1 MGQTRSAPSRSA
13 AIPGHHH
20 HTSSKTRSASNAP
33 AKRLCVRKSER
44 VSRPESDRVRGSPDN
59 DDVDDVDVESDDNDE
74 KLLPGDE
81 RVAGTREERTARD
94 LEEEEESPAGRDHGR
109 VVHEAAVRVS
119 LLLDPRVGGR
129 GRDCGCGG
137 SSKLRSGGPRRDGR
151 PEEDQD
157 HASDPPA
164 EAMEN
169 KPSGS
174 RVRSGSGV
182 STSAGPPG
190 SSIEPGV
197 PVPVP
202 VPVAEERTSARGRRR
217 RSRSEPASAEP
228 SSLAGSDH
236 HNDHYHPHHPHPP
249 AGTDTTTRSNS
260 NFCAVSTVDPG
271 HPHPPRT
278 RSPPPAGGPTGFPGT
293 IPKLIVTREPSPS
306 RSPPSPCYATGL
318 GLGLGLGLGGTQ
330 SEQDDESPCS
340 DSGCGGSPALM
351 RSPRKLSS
359 CSSVGLSSASSFEEE
374 EEDEEDYTASDAE
387 SGLSMVPT
395 RCTSTGSPDDG
406 TYNKPWQKLKTMV
419 HYSPFVLSFKK
430 RYPWVQLAGHAG
442 NFQAGEYG
450 RLLKRYCECE
460 HQCLQKL
467 MGDILQPYVPG
478 YHGVVQRDEQDY
490 NVMDDLLADFNSPSI
505 MDCKMGSRTYLEEEL
520 SKARER
526 PRLRKDMYDKM
537 VAVDPEAP
545 TEQEKVQQGVLK
557 PRYMQWRETLS
568 STATLGFRIEG
579 LKKADGTCNTNFKKT
594 KCREQ
599 VKQTLVDF
607 VDGNIQ
613 ILELYLQRLEEL
625 RSVLEKSEFFRTH
638 EVVGSSLLFVHD
650 ATGQARVWMIDFGKT
665 VPLPSPL
672 TLDHRTP
679 WQEGNREDGYLWGLD
694 NLIDIFNTIRPR
706 SP

>member
-20 HTSSKTRSASNAP
+20 TSKTRSASNAP

-44 VSRPESDRVRGSPDN
+44 VRGSPDN
-59 DDVDDVDVESDDNDE
+59 DVDVESDDDDE

-94 LEEEEESPAGRDHGR
+94 LEEEETPAGRDHGR

-137 SSKLRSGGPRRDGR
+137 SSKLRSGGPRRDHR
-151 PEEDQD
+151 PEEEDQD

-169 KPSGS
+169 KPSGN

-190 SSIEPGV
+190 TSIEPG
-197 PVPVP
+197 VP

-228 SSLAGSDH
+228 SSLAGSDY
-236 HNDHYHPHHPHPP
+236 HNDHYHPHPP
-249 AGTDTTTRSNS
+249 AGTDTTTQSNS
-260 NFCAVSTVDPG
+260 NFCAVSAEDPG
-271 HPHPPRT
+271 HPPRT
-278 RSPPPAGGPTGFPGT
+278 RSPPPEGGPTGFPGT
-293 IPKLIVTREPSPS
+293 IPKLIITREPSPN
-306 RSPPSPCYATGL
+306 RSPPSPCYAT

-374 EEDEEDYTASDAE
+374 EDEDFTASDAE

-406 TYNKPWQKLKTMV
+406 TYNKSWQKLKTMV

-460 HQCLQKL
+460 QQCLQKL

-490 NVMDDLLADFNSPSI
+490 NLMDDLLADFNSPSI

-599 VKQTLVDF
+599 VKQALVDF